1 MVKSGLSVIIISHK
15 LDEILR
21 ISDRILVLRNGEV
34 VADMQNAKA
43 DKASLAELIVGRKIK
58 RPKQKKY
65 RSAEKIL
72 SLKNICTNPSQGSPM
87 GLKNIN
93 LDIMK
98 GEIHGIA
105 GVAGNGQR
113 ALCEFIA
120 GHITPQSGIYN
131 YNNSQI
137 EVFNIK
143 EFMSMGIAYIPEDRN
158 SDGLIGDMSIQENA
172 VLSELN
178 NPQITSKLG
187 FLISKECK
195 TYAKSVCTKYDVRM
209 QSLSQPAR
217 TLSGGNVQKLL
228 IGRWLERD
236 PNVIVACQPTRGL
249 DEGAIAS
256 VHSMLIDAKLAG
268 KAVLFVTEDLDE
280 LLLISDKISVMYNG
294 SITTPKD
301 AKTLEKREIGLMMT
315 GTI

>member
-1 MVKSGLSVIIISHK
+1 
-15 LDEILR
+15 
-21 ISDRILVLRNGEV
+21 
-34 VADMQNAKA
+34 
-43 DKASLAELIVGRKIK
+43 
-58 RPKQKKY
+58 
-65 RSAEKIL
+65 
-72 SLKNICTNPSQGSPM
+72 
-87 GLKNIN
+87 
-93 LDIMK
+93 
-98 GEIHGIA
+98 
-105 GVAGNGQR
+105 
-113 ALCEFIA
+113 
-120 GHITPQSGIYN
+120 
-131 YNNSQI
+131 
-137 EVFNIK
+137 
-143 EFMSMGIAYIPEDRN
+143 
-158 SDGLIGDMSIQENA
+158 
-172 VLSELN
+172 
-178 NPQITSKLG
+178 
-187 FLISKECK
+187 
-195 TYAKSVCTKYDVRM
+195 M